1 MFLSTCCGV
10 KTSVRDVRQQN
21 PKTPVVRRRRV
32 CEECG
37 RVFTT
42 REIPDE
48 DWKALRAQAR
58 SLVEIRE
65 RLGSLLGG
73 EVKDKIVT

>member
-1 MFLSTCCGV
+1 M
-10 KTSVRDVRQQN
+10 RDVRQQN

-48 DWKALRAQAR
+48 DWKALREQSRRLA
-58 SLVEIRE
+58 EIRE
-65 RLGSLLGG
+65 RLGTVLGG
-73 EVKDKIVT
+73 E

>member
-1 MFLSTCCGV
+1 M
-10 KTSVRDVRQQN
+10 
-21 PKTPVVRRRRV
+21 
-32 CEECG
+32 
-37 RVFTT
+37 FTT